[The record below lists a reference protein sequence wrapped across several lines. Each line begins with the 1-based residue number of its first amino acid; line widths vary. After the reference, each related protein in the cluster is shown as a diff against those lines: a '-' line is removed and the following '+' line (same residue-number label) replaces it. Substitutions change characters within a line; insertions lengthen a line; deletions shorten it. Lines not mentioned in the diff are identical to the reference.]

1 MQLLVDQSTGQP
13 NQYSNASDLPGVIAY
28 ALPPSS
34 SVFDTFENTSL
45 LTTSEWTMEL
55 TTSENLECTTA
66 HQSIQVVDV
75 LPETGQNT
83 KMDATLAKP
92 EAEAMRVLVFK
103 EEDKQYHS
111 AKERLILQ
119 DQGKSPQKGIMMT
132 LKSSQKE
139 SLPPL
144 WWQRMNE
151 AKTVTVKLNVQLKQA
166 ELALIP
172 SDNSHAICKSRFS
185 LISSFVILQ
194 LHFSHD
200 SHTHTHS
207 VSLSVSLFLSL
218 F

>member
-1 MQLLVDQSTGQP
+1 
-13 NQYSNASDLPGVIAY
+13 
-28 ALPPSS
+28 
-34 SVFDTFENTSL
+34 
-45 LTTSEWTMEL
+45 MEL

-66 HQSIQVVDV
+66 HQSIRVVDV

-111 AKERLILQ
+111 AEERLLQ

-144 WWQRMNE
+144 QRMNK
-151 AKTVTVKLNVQLKQA
+151 AKTVTVKLNVQLKQT